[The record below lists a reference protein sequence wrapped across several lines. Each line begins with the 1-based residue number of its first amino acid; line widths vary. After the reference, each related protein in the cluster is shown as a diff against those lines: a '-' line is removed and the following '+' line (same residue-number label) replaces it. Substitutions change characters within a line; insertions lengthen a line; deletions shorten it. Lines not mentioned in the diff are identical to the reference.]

1 LTGTEKPS
9 KALQPKTT
17 IQAFSFNPLKVWV
30 MNMESDWW
38 LLIYKANLCNI
49 KKIDIVINTSDIVA
63 METIPDALM

>member
-1 LTGTEKPS
+1 
-9 KALQPKTT
+9 
-17 IQAFSFNPLKVWV
+17 